1 MRSTLVFFLLIGLPT
16 LFSGGCAT
24 MANIDQ
30 QVSVTTQP
38 DDANVTLGSIT
49 GSTPMSATVPG
60 GYSIPQSIQVAKEG
74 YQPQTVAIQRGF
86 RTSHLVQDLFPGL
99 LLGPIPL
106 LVDAIT
112 GDWWYVA
119 NTNYHIKLRPLV
131 SSANSAP
138 ASRQEVK

>member
-1 MRSTLVFFLLIGLPT
+1 
-16 LFSGGCAT
+16 

-30 QVSVTTQP
+30 QISVTTQP
-38 DDANVTLGSIT
+38 DDADVPLGSIT

-60 GYSIPQSIQVAKEG
+60 GYSFPQSTQVSKQG
-74 YQPQTVAIQRGF
+74 YQSQTIAIQRGV
-86 RTSHLVQDLFPGL
+86 RTSHLVQDFLPGL

-119 NTNYHIKLRPLV
+119 NTNYHVTLHPIPTAV
-131 SSANSAP
+131 SSAP
-138 ASRQEVK
+138 ASRQEMK

>member
-1 MRSTLVFFLLIGLPT
+1 MRNTVFPVFFIGLST

-49 GSTPMSATVPG
+49 GATPMSATVPG
-60 GYSIPQSIQVAKEG
+60 GYSIPQSIQVTKEG

-119 NTNYHIKLRPLV
+119 NTNYHIKLRPLL
-131 SSANSAP
+131 SSANSTP

>member
-1 MRSTLVFFLLIGLPT
+1 MRRSPSILLWSLSLLVF
-16 LFSGGCAT
+16 GGCAT

-38 DDANVTLGSIT
+38 DDANITLGSIT
-49 GSTPMSATVPG
+49 GTSPMSATVPG
-60 GYSIPQSIQVAKEG
+60 GYSIPQSIQITKEG

-86 RTSHLVQDLFPGL
+86 RTSHLVQDFLPGL

-106 LVDAIT
+106 LVDAVT

-119 NTNYHIKLRPLV
+119 NTNYHIKLHPIPGAV
-131 SSANSAP
+131 NSAP
-138 ASRQEVK
+138 ATRQETR

>member
-1 MRSTLVFFLLIGLPT
+1 MRYTRFPVVVIGISVLFF
-16 LFSGGCAT
+16 GGCAT

-38 DDANVTLGSIT
+38 DDAQVTIGSIAGT
-49 GSTPMSATVPG
+49 TPMSATVPG
-60 GYSIPQSIQVAKEG
+60 GYSIPQSIQVTKEG
-74 YQPQTVAIQRGF
+74 YQPQTVSIQRGF
-86 RTSHLVQDLFPGL
+86 RTSHLVQDFLPGL

-119 NTNYHIKLRPLV
+119 NTNYHIKLHPIPGV
-131 SSANSAP
+131 VGSAP
-138 ASRQEVK
+138 ISRQEVR

>member
-1 MRSTLVFFLLIGLPT
+1 MRSTLFLILLIGLPT
-16 LFSGGCAT
+16 LFGCAT

-49 GSTPMSATVPG
+49 GTTPMSATVPG
-60 GYSIPQSIQVAKEG
+60 GYSIPQMIQVTKEG
-74 YQPQTVAIQRGF
+74 YQPQSVAIQRGF
-86 RTSHLVQDLFPGL
+86 RTSHLVQDIFPGL

-119 NTNYHIKLRPLV
+119 NTSYHVKLHPLV
-131 SSANSAP
+131 GTVNSVP
-138 ASRQEVK
+138 ASRQELK

>member
-1 MRSTLVFFLLIGLPT
+1 
-16 LFSGGCAT
+16 

-38 DDANVTLGSIT
+38 DDANVSLGSIT
-49 GSTPMSATVPG
+49 GATPMSATVPG
-60 GYSIPQSIQVAKEG
+60 GYSIPQSIQVTKEG

-131 SSANSAP
+131 SSVNSAP

>member
-1 MRSTLVFFLLIGLPT
+1 MLVIGLST
-16 LFSGGCAT
+16 FSGGCAT

-30 QVSVTTQP
+30 QISVTTQP
-38 DDANVTLGSIT
+38 NDANVTLGSINGT
-49 GSTPMSATVPG
+49 TPMSATVPG
-60 GYSIPQSIQVAKEG
+60 GYGIPQAIQVSKEG

-86 RTSHLVQDLFPGL
+86 RTSHLIQDVFPGL

-119 NTNYHIKLRPLV
+119 NTNYHIRLHPIMGTVSSVPDLRP
-131 SSANSAP
+131 
-138 ASRQEVK
+138 EVK

>member
-1 MRSTLVFFLLIGLPT
+1 MKTLIPILALCLSTALI
-16 LFSGGCAT
+16 SGCAT

-38 DDANVTLGSIT
+38 DDANVTIGSIT
-49 GSTPMSATVPG
+49 GTSPMSATVPG
-60 GYSIPQSIQVAKEG
+60 GYSIPQSIQVSKEG
-74 YQPQTVAIQRGF
+74 YQPQTVSIQRGF
-86 RTSHLVQDLFPGL
+86 RTSHVVTDILPGI

-119 NTNYHIKLRPLV
+119 NSNYHVKLQKIQGG
-131 SSANSAP
+131 STS
-138 ASRQEVK
+138 QEMK

>member
-1 MRSTLVFFLLIGLPT
+1 MRSTLFTLFLIGLGT
-16 LFSGGCAT
+16 LMSQGCAT

-49 GSTPMSATVPG
+49 GTSPMSATVPG
-60 GYSIPQSIQVAKEG
+60 GYSIPQAIQVTKEG
-74 YQPQTVAIQRGF
+74 YQPQTVSIQRGF
-86 RTSHLVQDLFPGL
+86 RTSHLVQDFLPGL

-119 NTNYHIKLRPLV
+119 NTNYHIRLHPIPG
-131 SSANSAP
+131 SITSAP
-138 ASRQEVK
+138 ASRQEVR

>member
-1 MRSTLVFFLLIGLPT
+1 MRSPLFLILLIGLPT

-49 GSTPMSATVPG
+49 GTTPMSATVPG
-60 GYSIPQSIQVAKEG
+60 GYSIPQTIQVTKEG
-74 YQPQTVAIQRGF
+74 YQPQSVAIQRGF
-86 RTSHLVQDLFPGL
+86 RTSHLVQDIFPGL

-119 NTNYHIKLRPLV
+119 NTNYHVKLHPLV
-131 SSANSAP
+131 GSVSSAP
-138 ASRQEVK
+138 ASRQEVR

>member
-1 MRSTLVFFLLIGLPT
+1 MRSTLFLILLIVLPT
-16 LFSGGCAT
+16 IFSGGCAT

-49 GSTPMSATVPG
+49 GTTPMSATVPG
-60 GYSIPQSIQVAKEG
+60 GYGIPQMIQVTKEG
-74 YQPQTVAIQRGF
+74 YQPQSVAVQRGF
-86 RTSHLVQDLFPGL
+86 RTSHLVQDIFPGL

-119 NTNYHIKLRPLV
+119 NTNYHVKLHPLAGSV
-131 SSANSAP
+131 SSAP

>member
-1 MRSTLVFFLLIGLPT
+1 MRPTLFLIVLIGLPT
-16 LFSGGCAT
+16 LFMGGCAT

-49 GSTPMSATVPG
+49 GSTPMSAMVPG
-60 GYSIPQSIQVAKEG
+60 GYSIPQTIQVAKEG

-86 RTSHLVQDLFPGL
+86 RTSHLVQDIFPGL

-119 NTNYHIKLRPLV
+119 NTNYHVKLHPLMRSV
-131 SSANSAP
+131 SSVP
-138 ASRQEVK
+138 ASRQEVR

>member
-1 MRSTLVFFLLIGLPT
+1 MRSTFVFFLLIGLST

-49 GSTPMSATVPG
+49 GATPMSATVPG

>member
-1 MRSTLVFFLLIGLPT
+1 MRSTLFLIVVIGLST

-30 QVSVTTQP
+30 QISVTTQP

-49 GSTPMSATVPG
+49 GTTPMTATVPG
-60 GYSIPQSIQVAKEG
+60 GYSIPQAIQVTKEG
-74 YQPQTVAIQRGF
+74 YQPQTVAVQRGF
-86 RTSHLVQDLFPGL
+86 RTSHLVQDIFPGL

-119 NTNYHIKLRPLV
+119 NTSYHVKLHPLV
-131 SSANSAP
+131 GSVGSAS

>member
-1 MRSTLVFFLLIGLPT
+1 MRSTLIFFFLIALST

-49 GSTPMSATVPG
+49 GATPMSATVPG

>member
-1 MRSTLVFFLLIGLPT
+1 MRSTPSLILLIGLPT
-16 LFSGGCAT
+16 LFGCAT

-49 GSTPMSATVPG
+49 GTTPMSATVPG
-60 GYSIPQSIQVAKEG
+60 GYSIPQMIQVTKEG
-74 YQPQTVAIQRGF
+74 YQPQSVAIQRGF
-86 RTSHLVQDLFPGL
+86 RTSHLVQDIFPGL

-119 NTNYHIKLRPLV
+119 NTSYHVKLHPLV
-131 SSANSAP
+131 GTVNSVP
-138 ASRQEVK
+138 ASRQELK